1 MKRGNIYVIYHA
13 GDPYGKQLR
22 SMPRVQPVINPYVFG
37 LLTLN

>member
-1 MKRGNIYVIYHA
+1 MKRGSIYVIYRA

-22 SMPRVQPVINPYVFG
+22 SMPGVQLVINLQVFG

>member
-22 SMPRVQPVINPYVFG
+22 SMPRVQPVINP
-37 LLTLN
+37 